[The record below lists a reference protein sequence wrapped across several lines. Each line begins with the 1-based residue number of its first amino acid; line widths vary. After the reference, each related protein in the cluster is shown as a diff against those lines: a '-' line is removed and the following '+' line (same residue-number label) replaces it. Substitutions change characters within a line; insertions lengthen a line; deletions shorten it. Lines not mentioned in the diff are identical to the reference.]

1 MTIHFTYPHLKK
13 FITVYLSNPDSELK
27 KLEKSQKYIREFRN
41 KSFDNFNLEK
51 SRILQLSV
59 LLYRFKEELEVGE
72 MFWKITRT
80 MILAILT
87 NSPNTE
93 SAIDNY
99 LKYFD
104 LWKNN
109 DLDKLVVEV
118 ASVYFNIAETKKA
131 FGADNSDNSNNSNN
145 EEIIHIDKTLENITT
160 QCEKLNIMNKVSEA
174 VNEIEM
180 AKANLIVPIV
190 IKAYWDK
197 IEDDIQ
203 NDNYETIISNLIEL
217 KQNMKLILPKSE
229 FNKPNYLLDECIDID
244 FFKQMMTHK
253 VFDKTNI
260 RSLLTIVIIFLKEW
274 DSAEFVQLYD
284 TKQIEIMKLIET
296 ETFPR
301 AFRIVLEYITD
312 LVSNFILRIGAWKKL
327 LSESSETI

>member
-1 MTIHFTYPHLKK
+1 MTMHFTYPHLKK
-13 FITVYLSNPDSELK
+13 FITVYLSNPDSGLK
-27 KLEKSQKYIREFRN
+27 NLEKSQKYIREFRN

-93 SAIDNY
+93 SALDNY

-118 ASVYFNIAETKKA
+118 ASVYFNITETKKA
-131 FGADNSDNSNNSNN
+131 FGPDN
-145 EEIIHIDKTLENITT
+145 EQIIHINKTLENITT
-160 QCEKLNIMNKVSEA
+160 QCEKLNIMDKVSEA
-174 VNEIEM
+174 TNEIEM

-197 IEDDIQ
+197 IEDDIK
-203 NDNYETIISNLIEL
+203 NDNYETIISNLIEI

-229 FNKPNYLLDECIDID
+229 FNKPNYLLDECIDIN

-253 VFDKTNI
+253 VFDKTNL
-260 RSLLTIVIIFLKEW
+260 RSLLTIIIIFLKEW

-284 TKQIEIMKLIET
+284 NEQLKIMDLIDS

-312 LVSNFILRIGAWKKL
+312 LVSNFILRIEAWKKL